1 MARTVAVMASRAAK
15 ISTEER
21 RTFDRFE
28 ASTRKEPSP
37 GTFAFG
43 SMYSETMSAFHPPPH
58 ACMLPMRIAGKAAGI
73 RICFT
78 YRPPLTLYALVA
90 SLMSF
95 GTLLTA
101 PTMLNR
107 RYHCMPVKRRI
118 IEATLREIGRAHVE
132 LQSQS
137 NLVCRLLLEK
147 KKIKNTRP

>member
-1 MARTVAVMASRAAK
+1 MSLISRRGSADWDTLLMSGRDSEDWVKDCYASNLYRSAFLSNRLQTSLLMVRTVAVMASRAAN

-21 RTFDRFE
+21 RTFDRFD

-78 YRPPLTLYALVA
+78 
-90 SLMSF
+90 
-95 GTLLTA
+95 
-101 PTMLNR
+101 
-107 RYHCMPVKRRI
+107 
-118 IEATLREIGRAHVE
+118 
-132 LQSQS
+132 
-137 NLVCRLLLEK
+137 
-147 KKIKNTRP
+147 